1 MANTLF
7 IGKVY
12 YRFDELPSTNDR
24 AAELLA
30 KSKPPEGT
38 VVRADSQS
46 AGRGQ
51 FGSRWESA
59 AGKNLTLSIVLYPN
73 WLEVSAQ
80 FYLSMAVAL
89 GVRDAVLALNPTPDP
104 SPDGRGAATH
114 TAEHAT
120 SPLPSGEGSG
130 VGSHTAQST
139 IPALPPSETPT
150 DTTEHVTS
158 PLPSG
163 EGSGV
168 GSHTAQSTIPASFPS
183 ENPTDTAEHA
193 TSPLPSG
200 EGSGVGLKW
209 PNDLYIGPRKAGGI
223 LIQNSLSGQFL
234 QSSVVGI
241 GLNVNQM
248 EFDPGL
254 PNPTSLAL
262 HSGRSFD
269 LDVVAG
275 RLFECLERRYLQ
287 LKSGQQA
294 AIKAAYEQSLF
305 RLGTPAVFIR
315 THDGSSF
322 EGIIRGVTETGRLR
336 VQTETGEEFFD
347 LKEIRFGN

>member
-30 KSKPPEGT
+30 KSKPPEGS

-59 AGKNLTLSIVLYPN
+59 AGKNLTLSIILYPN
-73 WLEVSAQ
+73 WLEARAQ
-80 FYLSMAVAL
+80 FYLGMAVAL
-89 GVRDAVLALNPTPDP
+89 GVRDAVLACNPTPDP

-114 TAEHAT
+114 TAH
-120 SPLPSGEGSG
+120 S
-130 VGSHTAQST
+130 ST
-139 IPALPPSETPT
+139 PASSPSETPT
-150 DTTEHVTS
+150 
-158 PLPSG
+158 
-163 EGSGV
+163 
-168 GSHTAQSTIPASFPS
+168 
-183 ENPTDTAEHA
+183 NTAEHA

-200 EGSGVGLKW
+200 EGVGLKW
-209 PNDLYIGPRKAGGI
+209 PNDLYLGPRKAGGI
-223 LIQNSLSGQFL
+223 LIQNSLAGQFL

-248 EFDPGL
+248 EFDPAL
-254 PNPTSLAL
+254 PNPTSLAMTF
-262 HSGRSFD
+262 GQTFD
-269 LDVVAG
+269 LDAVAE

-315 THDGSSF
+315 TNDGSTF
-322 EGIIRGVTETGRLR
+322 EGAIRGVTETGHLR
-336 VQTETGEEFFD
+336 VQTETGEAFFD
-347 LKEIRFGN
+347 LKEIRFGI